1 MKTYHTFGLEVKA
14 RVLVEYE
21 SEEELK
27 SLLEEFRGEKILP
40 IGQGS
45 NLLFTH
51 DFDGVVL
58 VSRMHRARAL
68 QETKEDVL
76 IEAEG
81 GLVLDELIG
90 QLSDM
95 HLCGLENLSGI
106 PGTVGASAIQNVGAY
121 GVEAKDV
128 ISSVRAIAIAT
139 GEERIFTPEECRFGY
154 RDSIFKN
161 ELRGQYIVTGVT
173 YRLTKD
179 GPYHLDY
186 GNLSEA
192 IEGEPSPETI
202 REAVLRIRAAKL
214 PDVRELG
221 SAGSFFKNPVISS
234 EHFTRLHKQYPQMPY
249 YPQEDGFKIPAAW
262 IIDTLGW
269 KGKREGG
276 AQVYEKQPLVIVN
289 RDNASADD
297 IIRLAAAITASVREQ
312 FGIEIHPEVNY
323 I

>member
-68 QETKEDVL
+68 QETKDDVL

-90 QLSDM
+90 QLCDM

-161 ELRGQYIVTGVT
+161 ELRGS
-173 YRLTKD
+173 
-179 GPYHLDY
+179 H
-186 GNLSEA
+186 
-192 IEGEPSPETI
+192 
-202 REAVLRIRAAKL
+202 
-214 PDVRELG
+214 
-221 SAGSFFKNPVISS
+221 
-234 EHFTRLHKQYPQMPY
+234 
-249 YPQEDGFKIPAAW
+249 
-262 IIDTLGW
+262 
-269 KGKREGG
+269 
-276 AQVYEKQPLVIVN
+276 
-289 RDNASADD
+289 
-297 IIRLAAAITASVREQ
+297 
-312 FGIEIHPEVNY
+312 
-323 I
+323 